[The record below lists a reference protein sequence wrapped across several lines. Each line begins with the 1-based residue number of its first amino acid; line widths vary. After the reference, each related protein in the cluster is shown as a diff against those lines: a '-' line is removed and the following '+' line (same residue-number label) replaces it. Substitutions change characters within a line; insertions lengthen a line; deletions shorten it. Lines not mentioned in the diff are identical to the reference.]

1 MTSDNASSEV
11 ASHHTTP
18 SLPLSSDS
26 PEKTEPAVVDAPSTS
41 AAGGPNLADDHQT
54 STQNPPPALP
64 KFAQASPE
72 LIRPDSAYGGSGGTP
87 SLLSNESIDTV
98 DNLSN
103 DLPPIP
109 VPANPLPQP
118 PTQSESQVHP
128 QSQTEQTPLSQQS
141 NLAQNQ
147 SDILQSQ
154 SQPPQPQPVPA
165 ETPRNWDPQLFQQY
179 QQQSAQLQ
187 QQSTEQ
193 DVPIDDDGYSTY
205 ADSAYDDAASLNE
218 SITDTLDSAISRYR
232 WENGRR
238 YHSYRDGAYWG
249 PNDETHNDQQDIAH
263 HAWLLAL
270 NNQLYLAPITNP
282 DRILDVGTGTGIW
295 AIEAAEK
302 FPDAQV
308 VGTDLSPIQ
317 PTWVPPNC
325 MFEVD
330 DVTMEWTFRK
340 DSFDF
345 IHSREMFGSIAD
357 WDEYFRQCYLH
368 LKPGG
373 WVEALE
379 RGVKP
384 VSDDGTVGPDHFWT
398 TWGNTVL
405 SVGEMWGK
413 GFNAWELLKERMEA
427 AGFVDVVQV
436 PMKWPIGPWM
446 DDAHMKE
453 LGKWNALRLDTGLE
467 GYVMRLFTM
476 AGGWSYTEVQAFLGK
491 FKTCMRDP
499 RNHGYLP
506 GNCVYGRKPSNAS

>member
-1 MTSDNASSEV
+1 MTSDRPNTEIAAHLSHSPPPDAPPKTEV
-11 ASHHTTP
+11 IDTLTATTP
-18 SLPLSSDS
+18 DS
-26 PEKTEPAVVDAPSTS
+26 ATDPS
-41 AAGGPNLADDHQT
+41 PQT
-54 STQNPPPALP
+54 NIPPPTLP
-64 KFAQASPE
+64 KPIQVSPD
-72 LIRPDSAYGGSGGTP
+72 LNRPDSAYGGSGGTP
-87 SLLSNESIDTV
+87 SLASAESADPVETFSYDI
-98 DNLSN
+98 
-103 DLPPIP
+103 PP
-109 VPANPLPQP
+109 NPLL
-118 PTQSESQVHP
+118 
-128 QSQTEQTPLSQQS
+128 QSQEH
-141 NLAQNQ
+141 AE
-147 SDILQSQ
+147 Q
-154 SQPPQPQPVPA
+154 SQPPQRLPTPPHSHPAPQHSQPTLQDFQ
-165 ETPRNWDPQLFQQY
+165 EQFQQDPH
-179 QQQSAQLQ
+179 LQ
-187 QQSTEQ
+187 PPLPDQYNPAI
-193 DVPIDDDGYSTY
+193 VDDSLSSY

-218 SITDTLDSAISRYR
+218 SITDTLDSAFSRYR

-263 HAWLLAL
+263 HAWRLAL
-270 NNQLYLAPITNP
+270 NNQLYFAPIHRP
-282 DRILDVGTGTGIW
+282 ERILDVGTGTGIW
-295 AIEAAEK
+295 AIEIAEM

-325 MFEVD
+325 IFEVD

-384 VSDDGTVGPDHFWT
+384 VSDDDSVGPDHFWT
-398 TWGNTVL
+398 TWGDTVL

-413 GFNAWELLKERMEA
+413 GFNAWEILKEKMEA

-446 DDAHMKE
+446 QDKHMKE
-453 LGKWNALRLDTGLE
+453 LGMWNALRLDTGLE

-476 AGGWSYTEVQAFLGK
+476 AGGVSQGQTL
-491 FKTCMRDP
+491 
-499 RNHGYLP
+499 
-506 GNCVYGRKPSNAS
+506 

>member
-1 MTSDNASSEV
+1 MVTHPPLFPSPDASS
-11 ASHHTTP
+11 TTTETVGP
-18 SLPLSSDS
+18 STAP
-26 PEKTEPAVVDAPSTS
+26 APSS
-41 AAGGPNLADDHQT
+41 AAEDPSPH
-54 STQNPPPALP
+54 SSIPPPMLRKP
-64 KFAQASPE
+64 VQASPD
-72 LIRPDSAYGGSGGTP
+72 LNRPDSAYGGSGGTP
-87 SLLSNESIDTV
+87 SLSSGESIDPV
-98 DNLSN
+98 DSY
-103 DLPPIP
+103 DIPP
-109 VPANPLPQP
+109 NPLLQQP
-118 PTQSESQVHP
+118 
-128 QSQTEQTPLSQQS
+128 
-141 NLAQNQ
+141 
-147 SDILQSQ
+147 
-154 SQPPQPQPVPA
+154 QPPQPPLVPQPQAQALQQP
-165 ETPRNWDPQLFQQY
+165 NPQQFEHYY
-179 QQQSAQLQ
+179 QQDPNIQ
-187 QQSTEQ
+187 QQPTN
-193 DVPIDDDGYSTY
+193 DNATIDDDLSSN
-205 ADSAYDDAASLNE
+205 ADSAYDDTASLDG
-218 SITDTLDSAISRYR
+218 SITDTLDSAYSRYR

-263 HAWLLAL
+263 HAWRHAL
-270 NNQLYLAPITNP
+270 HNQLYLAPIHRP
-282 DRILDVGTGTGIW
+282 ERILDVGTGTGIW
-295 AIEAAEK
+295 AIEMAET

-330 DVTMEWTFRK
+330 DVTMEWTYRK
-340 DSFDF
+340 ESFDF

-357 WDEYFRQCYLH
+357 WDEFFRQCYLH

-413 GFNAWELLKERMEA
+413 GFNAWEILKEKMEA

-446 DDAHMKE
+446 EDKHMKE
-453 LGKWNALRLDTGLE
+453 LGMWNALRLDTGLE

-476 AGGWSYTEVQAFLGK
+476 AGGVSAVQD
-491 FKTCMRDP
+491 TSR
-499 RNHGYLP
+499 R
-506 GNCVYGRKPSNAS
+506 SNPTDECLVDLH